1 MAKTSPLP
9 QVVIKDESWI
19 TRYWRPMM
27 AWQYFTVCIFDFIIF
42 PLIAFHYAKETG
54 NEFKWDP
61 MTLKDSGFYHMTMG
75 VVIGVSAWTRGQEN
89 LERTRMFGQAIL
101 QGNNSSPQV
110 NEGEELEGQNPPR
123 APSRKQG
130 G

>member
-1 MAKTSPLP
+1 MAQTSPLP
-9 QVVIKDESWI
+9 QVVIKDEPWV

-27 AWQYFTVCIFDFIIF
+27 AWQYFAVCIFDFIIF
-42 PLIAFHYAKETG
+42 PCVAMYIEKETG
-54 NEFKWDP
+54 HDFDWEP
-61 MTLKDSGFYHMTMG
+61 LTLKSGGFYHMTMG

-101 QGNNSSPQV
+101 SNNPSTPQGN
-110 NEGEELEGQNPPR
+110 EGVETQGQNPPI
-123 APSRKQG
+123 APSLSKG

>member
-1 MAKTSPLP
+1 LTKTAPLP

-27 AWQYFTVCIFDFIIF
+27 AWQYFAVCIFDFIIF
-42 PLIAFHYAKETG
+42 PVAAMYIAKETG
-54 NEFKWDP
+54 NEFNWEP
-61 MTLKDSGFYHMTMG
+61 LTLKSGGFYHMTMG

-101 QGNNSSPQV
+101 QGNSEN
-110 NEGEELEGQNPPR
+110 GQNPPYG
-123 APSRKQG
+123 PSDKG

>member
-1 MAKTSPLP
+1 MSHTAPLP

-27 AWQYFTVCIFDFIIF
+27 AWQYFAVCIFDFIIF
-42 PLIAFHYAKETG
+42 PVAAMYIAKETG
-54 NEFKWDP
+54 HDFDWEP
-61 MTLKDSGFYHMTMG
+61 LTLKSGGFYHMTMG

-89 LERTRMFGQAIL
+89 LERTRVFGQAIL
-101 QGNNSSPQV
+101 QGSVPPT
-110 NEGEELEGQNPPR
+110 GGPEGQNPPSE
-123 APSRKQG
+123 PSQKQG

>member
-1 MAKTSPLP
+1 MANTSPLP
-9 QVVIKDESWI
+9 QVVIKDEPWI

-27 AWQYFTVCIFDFIIF
+27 AWQYFAVCIFDFIIF
-42 PLIAFHYAKETG
+42 PSFAMYLQKETG
-54 NEFKWDP
+54 QDFDWEP
-61 MTLKDSGFYHMTMG
+61 LTLKSGGFYHMTMG

-101 QGNNSSPQV
+101 QNNSSPP
-110 NEGEELEGQNPPR
+110 EASEGGEEGRNPPKV
-123 APSRKQG
+123 PSHRKG